1 MGGSEGRAS
10 EAGFRMKIRVL
21 DSALEDLDLG
31 RRFCERL
38 REGLGAYFLGSLRA
52 EVDSLILY

>member
-1 MGGSEGRAS
+1 
-10 EAGFRMKIRVL
+10 MKIRVL